1 LVYTIDN
8 YDNKIRSITSENMEQ
23 NNMGSEDAAQSSAY
37 VIFDS
42 RLISPLMDLD
52 NCLYIYYNVESDW
65 R

>member
-1 LVYTIDN
+1 
-8 YDNKIRSITSENMEQ
+8 MEQ

-42 RLISPLMDLD
+42 RGMSELDIINQFQSPEINDSYKTVENNTYD
-52 NCLYIYYNVESDW
+52 SKKFIGENVNAN